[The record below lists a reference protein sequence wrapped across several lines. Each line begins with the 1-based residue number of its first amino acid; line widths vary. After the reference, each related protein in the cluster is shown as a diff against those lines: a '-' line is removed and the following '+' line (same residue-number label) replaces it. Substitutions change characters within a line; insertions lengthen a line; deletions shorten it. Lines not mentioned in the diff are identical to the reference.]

1 MRAVYNEEIN
11 ISKIDIRD
19 HLEKHPELEQD
30 LFLQARSDAL
40 RAERSAITDAMQSD
54 LISESVHE
62 ELVHAADHRLA
73 ALDLILETRREQ
85 TSSNEPSDQNK
96 GKDTDDE

>member
-1 MRAVYNEEIN
+1 MYDEEID
-11 ISKIDIRD
+11 IAKIDIRD

-30 LFLQARSDAL
+30 LFLQARTDAL
-40 RAERSAITDAMQSD
+40 RAERSAITSAMQRD

-73 ALDLILETRREQ
+73 ALDLIDESRSEQ
-85 TSSNEPSDQNK
+85 DSKADDSSEQDKGEGDKNE
-96 GKDTDDE
+96 